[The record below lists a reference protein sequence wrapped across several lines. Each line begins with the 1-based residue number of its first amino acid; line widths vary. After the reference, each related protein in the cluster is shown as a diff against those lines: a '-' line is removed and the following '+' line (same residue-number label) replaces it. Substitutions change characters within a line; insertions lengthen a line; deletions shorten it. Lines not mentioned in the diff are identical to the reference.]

1 MKAFILSLTLFSSSV
16 ICSQSVEGL
25 DFMTYPAREIEF
37 KMKAKINWKTNP
49 YKNKVKEIKE
59 GFETGTISF
68 GGNYITVLWLYGA
81 DCVQGIMIDSRTGL
95 IYKLPINSLNTSN
108 QCQDRNDIFDRYLF
122 FPTSKLLVTSICKT
136 KKEAIGFKV
145 EQEFYFY
152 LWNEASKKFSLLK
165 KTKKERLD
173 K

>member
-1 MKAFILSLTLFSSSV
+1 
-16 ICSQSVEGL
+16 
-25 DFMTYPAREIEF
+25 
-37 KMKAKINWKTNP
+37 
-49 YKNKVKEIKE
+49 
-59 GFETGTISF
+59 
-68 GGNYITVLWLYGA
+68 
-81 DCVQGIMIDSRTGL
+81 MIDSRTGL

-108 QCQDRNDIFDRYLF
+108 QCQDSDDIFDRYLF